1 MANSV
6 ENNGKK
12 MGDYTP
18 LAAGEKEYF
27 LGDGEGSVV
36 AVGKTSSETSTTNR
50 LVKLSDIAGD
60 KLPSGGT
67 EGQVLTKTANGEAW
81 AAVPTELPSNGT
93 AGQFLK
99 KTDSGVEYAS
109 VNEVPSGGTVGQV
122 LTKTAT
128 GEAWAAVP
136 TELPSSGT
144 AGQFLKK
151 TASGVEYA
159 SVSEVPSGG
168 TAGQVLTKTAS
179 GNEWAAVPTELP
191 SGGTAGQVLT
201 KTENSMEWGNTSWSI
216 AEDPTATT
224 QDEWVY
230 IDRVYNLNIGGTT
243 KSLKFMDD
251 TISGTPVNAP
261 TRIGRMCIDTYDSNI
276 WIGTGTNNVDKYTL
290 ITNHVHNLIV
300 RAKTLT
306 VGGTES
312 VHYILCA
319 FDRKKGPYDAPVFD
333 PVFATGIDTWI
344 NNKNDIIRINGTS
357 AIKPWNENYP
367 MRISNVISEVPADE
381 SGRRCTNITI
391 TGHKDGSAT
400 ELSFNGTLVIDDSN
414 KGYIEFLDWNT
425 TPISADVPSG
435 GNVGDVLT
443 QTANGPAWDT
453 VSSVELTE
461 TTIGGITDT
470 SGNNI
475 LDANNEIIGDSS
487 SETFVSGI
495 NSKNILAKRTYEDED
510 GNNIKATYVKK
521 EDILPPVIDGG
532 TLTDAASITVDNNA
546 LSKLSTS
553 QSTLTLNVD
562 LAAGE
567 VANFA
572 VEIAAGANVT
582 LTVTS
587 TTGSTVKTLYK
598 STAGGNSLESGKF
611 YQVTCVGS
619 CWTLAE
625 FEAPSA

>member
-1 MANSV
+1 MA
-6 ENNGKK
+6 ETGKK

-18 LAAGEKEYF
+18 LESNKKEYF

-36 AVGKTSSETSTTNR
+36 AVGKIDAAGEKTNR
-50 LVKLSDIAGD
+50 LVKLSDVAGD

-67 EGQVLTKTANGEAW
+67 EGQVLTKTASGEAW
-81 AAVPTELPSNGT
+81 AAVPTELPT
-93 AGQFLK
+93 
-99 KTDSGVEYAS
+99 SGS
-109 VNEVPSGGTVGQV
+109 
-122 LTKTAT
+122 
-128 GEAWAAVP
+128 
-136 TELPSSGT
+136 

-151 TASGVEYA
+151 TANGVEYASVSEVPSGGTTGQVLTKTASGNEWADAPKELPTSGSAGQFLKKTETSVEYA

-168 TAGQVLTKTAS
+168 TAGQVLTKTA
-179 GNEWAAVPTELP
+179 
-191 SGGTAGQVLT
+191 
-201 KTENSMEWGNTSWSI
+201 NSMEWSNTSWSI
-216 AEDPTATT
+216 AEDPTAET

-243 KSLKFMDD
+243 KSLRFMDD
-251 TISGTPVNAP
+251 TISGSAPYNAP
-261 TRIGRMCIDTYDSNI
+261 TRMGRLWIDQSKNNV
-276 WIGTGTNNVDKYTL
+276 WIGTGLSSVNNYTL
-290 ITNHVHNLIV
+290 LNNHVHTLIV
-300 RAKTLT
+300 RPKTLT
-306 VGGTES
+306 VSGVS
-312 VHYILCA
+312 AVHNLLCE
-319 FDRKKGPYDAPVFD
+319 FDRYTGSYSSPEFYPL
-333 PVFATGIDTWI
+333 FATTLDKWT
-344 NNKNDIIRINGTS
+344 NNQNDIVRITGTS
-357 AIKPWNENYP
+357 AVKPWNDKYP
-367 MRISNVISEVPADE
+367 MRISNIISEIPTGE
-381 SGRRCTNITI
+381 NYRRCTNITI

-400 ELSFNGTLVIDDSN
+400 ELSFNGTLIVDDSN
-414 KGYIEFLDWNT
+414 HEYIEFLDWNT

-453 VSSVELTE
+453 VSSVDLTE

-521 EDILPPVIDGG
+521 EDILPPVVDGG

-546 LSKLSTS
+546 LSKLSTA

-572 VEIAAGANVT
+572 VEIAAVANVT

-598 STAGGNSLESGKF
+598 SKAGGNSLENGKF
-611 YQVTCVGS
+611 YQMTCVGS

-625 FEAPSA
+625 FEVPSV

>member
-1 MANSV
+1 MA
-6 ENNGKK
+6 ETGKK

-18 LAAGEKEYF
+18 LESNKKEYF
-27 LGDGEGSVV
+27 LGEGEGGVV
-36 AVGKTSSETSTTNR
+36 AVGKTEAGGTKTNR

-67 EGQVLTKTANGEAW
+67 EGQVLTK
-81 AAVPTELPSNGT
+81 
-93 AGQFLK
+93 
-99 KTDSGVEYAS
+99 
-109 VNEVPSGGTVGQV
+109 
-122 LTKTAT
+122 
-128 GEAWAAVP
+128 
-136 TELPSSGT
+136 
-144 AGQFLKK
+144 
-151 TASGVEYA
+151 
-159 SVSEVPSGG
+159 
-168 TAGQVLTKTAS
+168 
-179 GNEWAAVPTELP
+179 
-191 SGGTAGQVLT
+191 
-201 KTENSMEWGNTSWSI
+201 
-216 AEDPTATT
+216 
-224 QDEWVY
+224 
-230 IDRVYNLNIGGTT
+230 
-243 KSLKFMDD
+243 
-251 TISGTPVNAP
+251 
-261 TRIGRMCIDTYDSNI
+261 
-276 WIGTGTNNVDKYTL
+276 
-290 ITNHVHNLIV
+290 
-300 RAKTLT
+300 
-306 VGGTES
+306 
-312 VHYILCA
+312 
-319 FDRKKGPYDAPVFD
+319 
-333 PVFATGIDTWI
+333 
-344 NNKNDIIRINGTS
+344 
-357 AIKPWNENYP
+357 
-367 MRISNVISEVPADE
+367 
-381 SGRRCTNITI
+381 
-391 TGHKDGSAT
+391 
-400 ELSFNGTLVIDDSN
+400 
-414 KGYIEFLDWNT
+414 
-425 TPISADVPSG
+425 
-435 GNVGDVLT
+435 
-443 QTANGPAWDT
+443 TANGPAWDT

-475 LDANNEIIGDSS
+475 LDANNEIIGDSN

-598 STAGGNSLESGKF
+598 SKAGGDSLESGKF
-611 YQVTCVGS
+611 YQMTCVGS

>member
-1 MANSV
+1 MA
-6 ENNGKK
+6 ETGKK

-18 LAAGEKEYF
+18 LESNKKEYF
-27 LGDGEGSVV
+27 FGNGEGGVV
-36 AVGKTSSETSTTNR
+36 AVGKTDAGGAKTNR
-50 LVKLSDIAGD
+50 LVKLSDITGD

-67 EGQVLTKTANGEAW
+67 EGQVLTKTAN
-81 AAVPTELPSNGT
+81 
-93 AGQFLK
+93 
-99 KTDSGVEYAS
+99 
-109 VNEVPSGGTVGQV
+109 
-122 LTKTAT
+122 

-168 TAGQVLTKTAS
+168 TT
-179 GNEWAAVPTELP
+179 
-191 SGGTAGQVLT
+191 GQVLT
-201 KTENSMEWGNTSWSI
+201 KTETSMEWGNTSWSI
-216 AEDPTATT
+216 AEDYTATT
-224 QDEWVY
+224 HDEWVY

-276 WIGTGTNNVDKYTL
+276 WIGTGTNSVDKYTL
-290 ITNHVHNLIV
+290 LNNHVHNLIV

-333 PVFATGIDTWI
+333 PVFATGIDTYI

-357 AIKPWNENYP
+357 AVKPWNENYP

-414 KGYIEFLDWNT
+414 NGYIEFLDWNT

-453 VSSVELTE
+453 VSSVDLTE

-470 SGNNI
+470 SGSNI
-475 LDANNEIIGDSS
+475 LDANNEIIGDSN

-553 QSTLTLNVD
+553 QATLTLNVD
-562 LAAGE
+562 LVAGE

-598 STAGGNSLESGKF
+598 SKAGGDSLESGKF
-611 YQVTCVGS
+611 YQMTCVGS